1 MTRSCYAWYTS
12 YCITCF
18 YHVGN
23 NLRNH
28 NLATNSATQDP
39 YFLYIS
45 ITTIIFGVNINFWR
59 IWSTWL
65 LKSLLISLLIIFKT
79 IYFLYCKLPKSFQGH
94 YYDYNTIST
103 RRKRKMIF
111 LFLKGVNSLFYG
123 AIRKCNVL
131 CRNLKCHGLIWSK
144 NILSV
149 STS

>member
-28 NLATNSATQDP
+28 NLATHKIS
-39 YFLYIS
+39 FLYMS
-45 ITTIIFGVNINFWR
+45 ITTIIFGLNVDFWK
-59 IWSTWL
+59 IWSTWI
-65 LKSLLISLLIIFKT
+65 LKNLPISLLIIFKT
-79 IYFLYCKLPKSFQGH
+79 IYFLYCKLPNSFQGH

-103 RRKRKMIF
+103 GRKRKMIF
-111 LFLKGVNSLFYG
+111 LFLKGVNSLFL
-123 AIRKCNVL
+123 RKCNVL

>member
-1 MTRSCYAWYTS
+1 MTRSVMHIELTPLLHFFTMLTTINEIIPWRQRS
-12 YCITCF
+12 LFFYC
-18 YHVGN
+18 N
-23 NLRNH
+23 
-28 NLATNSATQDP
+28 
-39 YFLYIS
+39 S
-45 ITTIIFGVNINFWR
+45 ITTIIFGVNVNVWK
-59 IWSTWL
+59 IWPTWI
-65 LKSLLISLLIIFKT
+65 LKNLPISLLIIFKT
-79 IYFLYCKLPKSFQGH
+79 IYFLYCKLPKLFQGH
-94 YYDYNTIST
+94 YNDYNTKSS